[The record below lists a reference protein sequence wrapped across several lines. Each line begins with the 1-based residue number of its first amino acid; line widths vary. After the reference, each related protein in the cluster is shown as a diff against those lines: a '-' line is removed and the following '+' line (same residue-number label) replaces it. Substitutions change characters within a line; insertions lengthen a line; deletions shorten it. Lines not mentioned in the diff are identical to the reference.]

1 MDERISLT
9 KGKEVGVGVPNFK
22 MISKLILAIVVG
34 LIEPPIIRSLLN
46 HSQMF
51 SPTNFMLERGVSW
64 LSKLQIVVALST
76 VEVEYMTTTK
86 ACKKA
91 IWIQSLMEELRHK
104 QQKIIVYC
112 DNQNSLLIARNP
124 TIHSRIKPIGV
135 Q

>member
-34 LIEPPIIRSLLN
+34 LIEPPIIRPLLN

-64 LSKLQIVVALST
+64 ISHI
-76 VEVEYMTTTK
+76 
-86 ACKKA
+86 
-91 IWIQSLMEELRHK
+91 
-104 QQKIIVYC
+104 
-112 DNQNSLLIARNP
+112 N
-124 TIHSRIKPIGV
+124 
-135 Q
+135 